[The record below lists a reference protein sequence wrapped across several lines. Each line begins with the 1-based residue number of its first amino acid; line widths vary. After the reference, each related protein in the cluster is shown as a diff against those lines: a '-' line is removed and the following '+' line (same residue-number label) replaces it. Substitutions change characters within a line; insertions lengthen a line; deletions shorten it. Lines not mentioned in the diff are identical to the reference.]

1 MTVTT
6 FIEAVVSAIS
16 GFVTGLVSALVDTMG
31 SLLFT
36 GTGETAA
43 LTPLA
48 VILIC
53 GIGLGIAY
61 WVIDKVIG
69 LVRLGRRG

>member
-36 GTGETAA
+36 TSGDTAT

>member
-1 MTVTT
+1 MTVAS

-16 GFVTGLVSALVDTMG
+16 GFVTGLVTALVDTMG
-31 SLLFT
+31 TLLFT
-36 GTGETAA
+36 GTGETTT

-48 VILIC
+48 IILIC